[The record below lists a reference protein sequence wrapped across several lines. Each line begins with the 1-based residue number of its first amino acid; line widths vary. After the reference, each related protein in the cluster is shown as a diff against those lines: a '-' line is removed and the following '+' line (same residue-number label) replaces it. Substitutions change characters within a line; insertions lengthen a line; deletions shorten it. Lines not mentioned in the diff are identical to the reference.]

1 MSELLAKLELSVST
15 DYYVRDRERE
25 MGGQVYVCICV
36 LERRD
41 AWTGICT
48 AGRYAS
54 LFAYSFLGVLGR
66 LLTSDE
72 KVNAF
77 PSPLHIEPVCRRV

>member
-15 DYYVRDRERE
+15 DYCVCVRERE

-41 AWTGICT
+41 AWTDICT
-48 AGRYAS
+48 AGRYAG
-54 LFAYSFLGVLGR
+54 LFAYSFLDVWGR
-66 LLTSDE
+66 LLKSDE
-72 KVNAF
+72 KVNVTLVF
-77 PSPLHIEPVCRRV
+77 TR